1 MAEITPELR
10 EKIIKSFTD
19 EQRKV
24 YDNLVGDKK
33 RLVNEFKLCR
43 QFYGDVIDVINK
55 KECGQQVRI
64 FLRNV
69 SDYWQRRMTIMER
82 SLEILCG
89 PDFVKEVKNAKD

>member
-33 RLVNEFKLCR
+33 RLANEFKLCR

-55 KECGQQVRI
+55 KECGQQVRL
-64 FLRNV
+64 FLQHFITV
-69 SDYWQRRMTIMER
+69 QPF
-82 SLEILCG
+82 ILVQGKTTSAACSNKYG
-89 PDFVKEVKNAKD
+89 

>member
-1 MAEITPELR
+1 MSEITPELR

-19 EQRKV
+19 EQKKV
-24 YDNLVGDKK
+24 YDNLVGNKK
-33 RLVNEFKLCR
+33 RLQDEFKLCR
-43 QFYGDVIDVINK
+43 QFYGDVIDVINT
-55 KECGQQVRI
+55 KECGPQVRL

-82 SLEILCG
+82 SLEVLCG

>member
-1 MAEITPELR
+1 MAGLTPKLR
-10 EKIIKSFTD
+10 EKLIASFTD
-19 EQRKV
+19 EQKKV
-24 YDNLVGDKK
+24 YENLVGDKK

-55 KECGQQVRI
+55 KECGPQVRL

-82 SLEILCG
+82 SLEVLCG

>member
-1 MAEITPELR
+1 MAEITPKLR
-10 EKIIKSFTD
+10 EKLIASFTD
-19 EQRKV
+19 EQKKV
-24 YDNLVGDKK
+24 YENLVGDKK
-33 RLVNEFKLCR
+33 RLANEFKLCR

-55 KECGQQVRI
+55 KECGPQVRL

-82 SLEILCG
+82 SLEVLCG

>member
-1 MAEITPELR
+1 MAGIKPEFR
-10 EKIIKSFTD
+10 EKIISSFTD
-19 EQRKV
+19 EQKKV
-24 YDNLVGDKK
+24 YENLVGDKS
-33 RLVNEFKLCR
+33 RLCNEFKLRR
-43 QFYGDVIDVINK
+43 QFYGEVIDVISK

-82 SLEILCG
+82 SLDVLCG